1 MSNYFKRIPNIDYV
15 SRLPNAKIGD
25 YMKVKNLFKRGVLR
39 DDIFQDLAVFTKYEI
54 SGDDRPDNVAFDFY
68 GDSSLDWL
76 VLLCNN
82 IINIQSEWPMS
93 QKSFD
98 NYLINKY
105 TQSGDSD
112 TDTYDRIYNGVHH
125 YETKQIKNS
134 NDVEILAEGLTASPE
149 YTLTYYDWLV
159 SGYVTL
165 SKADDEIYNTS
176 LLTQITNYQ
185 YEEKIEN
192 DKRNIFLLKP
202 LYVSLVIDDLTDMM
216 KYKKG
221 STEFISKSLKK
232 AENIRLY
239 Q

>member
-25 YMKVKNLFKRGVLR
+25 YMKVKNLFKRGTLR

-54 SGDDRPDNVAFDFY
+54 SNDDRPDNVAFNFY
-68 GDSSLDWL
+68 GDSNLDWL

-105 TQSGDSD
+105 TESGDSD

-185 YEEKIEN
+185 YQEKIEN

-221 STEFISKSLKK
+221 STEYISKSLKK

>member
-54 SGDDRPDNVAFDFY
+54 NGDDRPDNVAFDFY
-68 GDSSLDWL
+68 GDSQLDWL
-76 VLLCNN
+76 VLVCNN

-98 NYLINKY
+98 NYLLNKY
-105 TQSGDSD
+105 AQSGDSE
-112 TDTYDRIYNGVHH
+112 TDTYDRVYNGVHH
-125 YETKQIKNS
+125 YETKQIKNT

-149 YTLTYYDWLV
+149 YTLSYYDWLV
-159 SGYVTL
+159 DGYVTL
-165 SKADDEIYNTS
+165 SKADNEEYNTS
-176 LLTQITNYQ
+176 LLTPITNYE
-185 YEEKIEN
+185 YEAKIED

-202 LYVSLVIDDLTDMM
+202 IYVSLVLDDLTEMM

-221 STEFISKSLKK
+221 STEYISKSLKK